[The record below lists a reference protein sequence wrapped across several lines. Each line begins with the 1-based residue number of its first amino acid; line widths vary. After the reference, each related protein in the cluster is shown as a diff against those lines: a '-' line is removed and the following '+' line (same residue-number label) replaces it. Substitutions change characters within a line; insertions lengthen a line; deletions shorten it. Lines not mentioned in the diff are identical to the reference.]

1 MRKSQKLINTLSI
14 AVLLTMGGATIVQ
27 NTQSSVINSNLHIS
41 PVKSTQN
48 TTSSITLPKGYTA
61 KRILAVNN
69 NKISKKNKKALIKAS
84 KKGMKENVFHSNEN
98 EKGEMVDVTNLT
110 YSQKIE
116 INKYAL
122 SLINS
127 ARKQMNKKPWVL
139 NKSAIKFADR
149 VAKEYYN
156 NNKSVWDP
164 DHYVAGITRAAVAS
178 GLKNAGQVYEDE
190 TGLPI
195 SSEFNGHT
203 RSMYALKEQIYFNVK
218 QMLFGGY
225 YGRAGDY
232 DNSKNY
238 TEWEHA
244 GDLLGLRSLKG
255 YDAKVKYFGLSFS
268 GLPSD
273 SSKISVHFMGVAK
286 RYIKNSKKFNIHDN
300 IN

>member
-1 MRKSQKLINTLSI
+1 MKKSKRIINTLSI
-14 AVLLTMGGATIVQ
+14 AVLLTMGGASIVQ
-27 NTQSSVINSNLHIS
+27 NAQSSVINSSSHIS
-41 PVKSTQN
+41 PVKSTQK
-48 TTSSITLPKGYTA
+48 TASSISLPKGYTA

-69 NKISKKNKKALIKAS
+69 NKISKKNKKALINAS
-84 KKGMKENVFHSNEN
+84 KKGMKENVFYGDEA
-98 EKGEMVDVTNLT
+98 EKSEMVDVTNLT
-110 YSQKIE
+110 YNQKIE

-122 SLINS
+122 KLINS
-127 ARKQMNKKPWVL
+127 ARKQMGRKTWVL
-139 NKSAIKFADR
+139 NKSAIKFADK
-149 VAKEYYN
+149 VAQEYHD

-203 RSMYALKEQIYFNVK
+203 RSMYVLKQQIYFNVK

-225 YGRAGDY
+225 YGRASDY

-255 YDAKVKYFGLSFS
+255 YDAKMKYFGLSFS

-273 SSKISVHFMGVAK
+273 SSKVSVHFMGVAK
-286 RYIKNSKKFNIHDN
+286 RYVKNPKKFNIHAN
-300 IN
+300 I